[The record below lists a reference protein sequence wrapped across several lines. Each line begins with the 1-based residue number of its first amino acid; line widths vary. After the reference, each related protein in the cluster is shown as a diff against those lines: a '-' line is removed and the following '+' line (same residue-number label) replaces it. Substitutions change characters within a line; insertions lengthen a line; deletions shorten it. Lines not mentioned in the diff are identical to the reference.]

1 MTPPHVPGIP
11 GTRLPATWEP
21 EVAELKRRANQLE
34 SRVTQLEEDAGTTRR
49 TLQSY
54 SDEEEDSQVKIPSD
68 APARAKVVLGFAS
81 GLTPNGR
88 LIIGLALIAALVL
101 LILRGVKL
109 F

>member
-11 GTRLPATWEP
+11 GTRLPEPWES
-21 EVAELKRRANQLE
+21 EVADIKRRLALLE
-34 SRVTQLEEDAGTTRR
+34 TNDTTTRAQ
-49 TLQSY
+49 LQSY

-68 APARAKVVLGFAS
+68 APQRAKVILGFAS

-101 LILRGVKL
+101 LVLRGVKL